1 MTMQKFLVLQS
12 LWAMQGLRDA
22 PAESSLAADVM
33 RIKAAGF
40 DGFGALWHE
49 DAAAAEAVEL
59 ATREGLVVEGLCVP
73 QSLAGIEAAIAR
85 AARFPVH
92 HLNLQLKLLPR
103 TLEEA
108 SRLLGRIEALIAGA
122 SVPVYIETHRGRL
135 TNDLFF
141 TLELIERHPR
151 LKLLADL
158 SHYVVAREM
167 ELPIDAETDRQMATI
182 LERSWAF
189 HGRVAGSEQV
199 QLPLGF
205 AQHQNWIDQ
214 FGAWW
219 AAGFAS
225 WRRRAAPDAELTF
238 VCELGPQPY
247 AISGPDGRD
256 LTDRWTES
264 LLLKDLAHKAWHQA
278 L

>member
-49 DAAAAEAVEL
+49 DAAAEAVEL

-85 AARFPVH
+85 VARFPVH

-108 SRLLGRIEALIAGA
+108 SRLLGTIEALIAEA

-141 TLELIERHPR
+141 TLDLLDRHPN

-167 ELPIDAETDRQMATI
+167 ELPIDAETARQMATI
-182 LERSWAF
+182 LEQSWAF

-199 QLPLGF
+199 QLPLSF
-205 AQHQNWIDQ
+205 AQHRPWIDQ

-264 LLLKDLAHKAWHQA
+264 LLLKDLAHKAWQQA